1 MSLLY
6 KIILITLVLFFST
19 ASDANSAALVGVR
32 YIPMN
37 NDNNDIAHSNMITIL
52 DKQGRVVNQVNSIL
66 EVVNIQVPRTHL
78 TRSASDHLPLIVD
91 LKLI

>member
-1 MSLLY
+1 
-6 KIILITLVLFFST
+6 
-19 ASDANSAALVGVR
+19 
-32 YIPMN
+32 
-37 NDNNDIAHSNMITIL
+37 MITIL